1 MACAFSIWTFL
12 WAFTRGKSK
21 YIFRDFI
28 CKRRGFID
36 APTAAGYFSP
46 RPKALLMAETLC
58 LRQQLVVVPQR
69 RHPRPRLLD
78 ADRRRG
84 H

>member
-21 YIFRDFI
+21 YILGILFANAVVLLMLRPQQAISHQAEGAADGGALVPATATG
-28 CKRRGFID
+28 CPP
-36 APTAAGYFSP
+36 ASTTTAA
-46 RPKALLMAETLC
+46 
-58 LRQQLVVVPQR
+58 
-69 RHPRPRLLD
+69 LLD